1 MKEEWDVVVVGGG
14 HAGIEA
20 ALAARRT
27 GCSVVLISANT
38 RRIGEM
44 SCNPAIGGIAKGT
57 IVREIDALDGSMA
70 RSADATRLH
79 FRMLNR
85 KKGPAVWGPRVQ
97 SDAAEYAR
105 AQQLCIGNNRIEIL
119 EDEVTALE
127 GSTAKVAGV
136 RCRKNGSIKGKTVVI
151 AAGTFL
157 KGRLFRGDEHWKGG
171 RIGDISADS
180 LEKDLVKR
188 MFHVERF
195 KTGTPSRIVRNTVN
209 IEELEVQESEK
220 TNFTFSY
227 GKSPIPEN
235 EEVCYVTYTN
245 RKTMDIA
252 KENLH
257 RSPLMA
263 GRIEGTGPRYCPS
276 FEDKVVK
283 FPERLS
289 HKIYVEPM
297 GYRSRHFYLNG
308 LSSSLPREAQEK
320 MARSL
325 PGFER
330 AEISD
335 YGYAVEYSYLH
346 FAEMDSTLRLRRTEN
361 VFAAGQICGTSGYEE
376 AAGLGLIAG
385 ANAGRFAKNL
395 EPLSLSRMDAYIGVM
410 IDDIVSKGADEPYR
424 MFSSRAENRLH
435 LRQDN
440 ADRRL
445 YRTGNRF
452 GILSEA
458 KKKLLAGN
466 IEEADTIR
474 KFLETETVNGIQMS
488 KWCRRPGIS
497 VGSVIKEANSLVD
510 KDEGVLTSVLL
521 DEKYSGYIERNLRR
535 SESKKNLEKIS
546 LMDITSYM
554 KIDEICWEAREVLER
569 ERPETLARAEK
580 IPGIRPTDLQGLLIY
595 LGRKRSTWNNSS
607 GGEAQ

>member
-1 MKEEWDVVVVGGG
+1 MKEEWDVIVVGGG

-20 ALAARRT
+20 ALAARRM
-27 GCSVVLISANT
+27 GCSVVLISAKIG
-38 RRIGEM
+38 RIGEL

-70 RSADATRLH
+70 RSADSTTLH

-97 SDAAEYAR
+97 SDAKEYAR
-105 AQQLCIGNNRIEIL
+105 TQQRHLRNSGVTII
-119 EDEVTALE
+119 EDEVTGLDGLTE
-127 GSTAKVAGV
+127 KVSGV
-136 RCRKNGSIKGKTVVI
+136 RCRKSSSIKGKTVVI

-180 LEKDLVKR
+180 LEDDIVRRL
-188 MFHVERF
+188 FHVERF
-195 KTGTPSRIVRNTVN
+195 KTGTPSRILQNTVN
-209 IEELEVQESEK
+209 TEQLEVQKSEK
-220 TNFTFSY
+220 TSFTFSY
-227 GKSPIPEN
+227 DKSMN
-235 EEVCYVTYTN
+235 NGLEEVCYVTYTN
-245 RKTMDIA
+245 RNTMEIA
-252 KENLH
+252 KDNLH
-257 RSPLMA
+257 LSPLMV

-276 FEDKVVK
+276 YEDKVVK
-283 FPERLS
+283 FPERMR

-297 GYRSRHFYLNG
+297 GYKSRYFYLNG

-320 MARSL
+320 IVRSL
-325 PGFER
+325 DGFSE
-330 AEISD
+330 AEIAD
-335 YGYAVEYSYLH
+335 YGYAVEYSYFH
-346 FAEMDSTLRLRRTEN
+346 YTEIDDTLRLRKTEN

-385 ANAGRFAKNL
+385 ANAGRVAKCL
-395 EPLSLSRMDAYIGVM
+395 EPLSLSRMESYIGVM

-445 YRTGNRF
+445 HNTGELF
-452 GILSEA
+452 GILSED
-458 KKKLLAGN
+458 KSELLNGNLREAGR
-466 IEEADTIR
+466 IKVLLEKEIVDGIR
-474 KFLETETVNGIQMS
+474 LS
-488 KWCRRPGIS
+488 KWCRRPGTS
-497 VGSVIKEANSLVD
+497 VEEVVSAANSLAGI
-510 KDEGVLTSVLL
+510 DEEVLKSVLL

-535 SESKKNLEKIS
+535 YESRRDLEKIS
-546 LMDITSYM
+546 LKEISSYM
-554 KIDEICWEAREVLER
+554 EVEEICWEAREALEKS
-569 ERPETLARAEK
+569 RPETLAGAER

-595 LGRKRSTWNNSS
+595 LDRRRSTWNNARA
-607 GGEAQ
+607 GEI